1 MDIQLLNIQH
11 KQIDTTYTYRHDVEV
26 MRLLRDINQV
36 VKGKMQ
42 TKPKQSKKHLNILHN
57 QIYAPLFWK
66 ANFNK
71 TWRKITQ
78 RPGIEALTL
87 NIQRGRK
94 SSEKHK
100 SNFLRSSFKKG
111 HRLKVKTLKDF
122 FFE

>member
-1 MDIQLLNIQH
+1 MNIQH

-26 MRLLRDINQV
+26 MRLLREINQV

-42 TKPKQSKKHLNILHN
+42 TKSKQSKKHLNILHY
-57 QIYAPLFWK
+57 QIYVPLFGK
-66 ANFNK
+66 GNFNK

-87 NIQRGRK
+87 NIQCGRK

-100 SNFLRSSFKKG
+100 SKFLISSAKKE

-122 FFE
+122 FF